1 MTQARKLGFS
11 GTLLLL
17 GDFGV
22 TVNRRFRHGI
32 VTRLCYSGLKWCSEF
47 GVGLNIAS
55 VTRRVNGA
63 PDGRSGTPGSPY
75 MISRACSRV

>member
-22 TVNRRFRHGI
+22 LLLLGDFGTVLLLGCA
-32 VTRLCYSGLKWCSEF
+32 TR
-47 GVGLNIAS
+47 V
-55 VTRRVNGA
+55 
-63 PDGRSGTPGSPY
+63 
-75 MISRACSRV
+75 